1 MLGRS
6 SPLTG
11 GVNSVLFDGVSPPS
25 AIFAVAPYFLR
36 GLEKELLKPDI
47 TGCFY
52 YRRLVIINGEQ

>member
-1 MLGRS
+1 MLCRAR
-6 SPLTG
+6 PLTG
-11 GVNSVLFDGVSPPS
+11 GENNFLFSGELSP
-25 AIFAVAPYFLR
+25 ATFFAVAPYFLR